1 MDKAKKKQEFDIEIK
16 NNITESKIMAESN
29 MTNENDH
36 QLKSFIGSK
45 NSNKLKSN
53 SISFIGLDK
62 YSEHNLTEQS
72 EILEFEEMT
81 SSKKIKLG
89 KETTKNS

>member
-36 QLKSFIGSK
+36 
-45 NSNKLKSN
+45 
-53 SISFIGLDK
+53 
-62 YSEHNLTEQS
+62 
-72 EILEFEEMT
+72 
-81 SSKKIKLG
+81 
-89 KETTKNS
+89 